1 MQQRYRRV
9 REPREA
15 RPGVTRVLARGLGP
29 CCSSR
34 LRTWPVI
41 GLVAFLTQCQVS
53 GDAMRPCMKR
63 YSPQWGSPNSSRYC
77 IRQRELSNE
86 HGGQVHNVMRRGAP
100 EVLEMQHGEWPLIRV
115 GHASIRNRDLKLAW
129 IGPGI
134 DRVVDESG
142 LHEHVS
148 PQFALR
154 SVLHLFEGVLGSF
167 GGPSRGARTQGGIDQ
182 SPQYSGKSEPT
193 ANRRLNC
200 T

>member
-63 YSPQWGSPNSSRYC
+63 YSPQWGVA
-77 IRQRELSNE
+77 ELVPVFYPPVDVDRSLPSEN
-86 HGGQVHNVMRRGAP
+86 GICFRRTSATFGLRRTARILVFSGAS
-100 EVLEMQHGEWPLIRV
+100 M
-115 GHASIRNRDLKLAW
+115 A
-129 IGPGI
+129 
-134 DRVVDESG
+134 RVV
-142 LHEHVS
+142 
-148 PQFALR
+148 
-154 SVLHLFEGVLGSF
+154 
-167 GGPSRGARTQGGIDQ
+167 
-182 SPQYSGKSEPT
+182 
-193 ANRRLNC
+193 
-200 T
+200 